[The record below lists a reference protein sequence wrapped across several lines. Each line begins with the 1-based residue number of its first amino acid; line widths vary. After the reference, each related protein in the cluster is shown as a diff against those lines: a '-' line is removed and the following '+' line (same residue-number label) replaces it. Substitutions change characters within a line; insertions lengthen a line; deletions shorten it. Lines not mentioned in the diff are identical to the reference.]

1 MVSLRYL
8 LDTNTCIYIA
18 KQKPINVLHKFE
30 NLVVGEAAM
39 STITY
44 GELLYGAEKSQ
55 HRSKTMAVLEE
66 ITGLIPVLPIPTEA
80 GRHYGEIRSQLEKKG
95 HPIGGN
101 DLWIAAHALSL
112 DDVILVTN
120 NVKEFRRIPHL
131 QLENWVS

>member
-1 MVSLRYL
+1 MVVLRFL

-18 KQKPINVLHKFE
+18 KQKPIQVLHRFE

-55 HRSKTMAVLEE
+55 HRNKTLAILEE
-66 ITGLIPVLPIPTEA
+66 ITGLIPVLPISTEA
-80 GRHYGEIRSQLEKKG
+80 GKHYGKIRSQLEEKG
-95 HPIGGN
+95 CPIGGN

-112 DDVILVTN
+112 EGVVLITN
-120 NVKEFRRIPHL
+120 NIKEFSRIDHL
-131 QLENWVS
+131 KIENWV